1 MKKRIVSLFLVS
13 ILFLFTAC
21 SFETPSDPADK
32 ASYSDSK
39 PSESKG
45 DTKPSESKGDT
56 KPSENK
62 NDTKPSGND
71 QTPFAEVVVADTDE
85 CTIKIT
91 KAENNLIFGFGLSVQ
106 LENKSSEKNYMFSLS
121 RAAINGVQCTPL
133 WASEVVAGKKSNDTI
148 YFLDSDL
155 EDNGIVTYTDIEL
168 TFRVYDSGD
177 WLAEDIINETVHVYP
192 YGEENATQYVRESV
206 PTDNIIIDNESVRV
220 TVIGYEEDTI
230 WGYQVKLFIVN
241 KTGKEIMV
249 SISDASVNGYMADPF
264 FATSVSPN
272 KCAFSSVTWFS
283 STLEE
288 NGISEVTELEFTMRV
303 YDNGDW
309 FADDF
314 ANETIRLTP

>member
-21 SFETPSDPADK
+21 TFETPSDSADK
-32 ASYSDSK
+32 ESYSDSGNSDSKPNATDSK

-45 DTKPSESKGDT
+45 DTKPS
-56 KPSENK
+56 
-62 NDTKPSGND
+62 GNGLS
-71 QTPFAEVVVADTDE
+71 PFAEVVVADTDE

-133 WASEVVAGKKSNDTI
+133 WASEVVAGKKSNDTV

-168 TFRVYDSGD
+168 TFRVYDSDD
-177 WLAEDIINETVHVYP
+177 WSAEDIINKTVHVYP

-206 PTDNIIIDNESVRV
+206 PTDNIIIDNEHVSV